1 MKDLEF
7 RAHFVI
13 HTAVGRGMVLE
24 EMLSIQCLDF
34 FFHRRV
40 KKETRLSVSLLSVEA
55 VAISDCIKSYFFQSP
70 PHILGDSLLFYIRT
84 NEL

>member
-34 FFHRRV
+34 FFT
-40 KKETRLSVSLLSVEA
+40 KSKERNTTQCLTSKCRGCGNFRL
-55 VAISDCIKSYFFQSP
+55 Y
-70 PHILGDSLLFYIRT
+70 
-84 NEL
+84 